1 MKFAEKVLVIA
12 VLAGLILKFSLIR
25 GGSEFLMVSMLT
37 LSGIYFALGF
47 LLFNQIRLRDLTKKG
62 TFENLTVT
70 SIVVSVMTGIA
81 LSIICVGALFKLLG
95 LPGSDE
101 MLMFGAGSAI
111 VISIIAI
118 VMKRKLATTPILIRT
133 VIFAAAGIVLF
144 FTSNISIIKLEYRN
158 HPAYVEAF
166 AAYMEEPNEKL
177 WKKQDLEYH
186 RIWLTEEE
194 FKEYETNQNN

>member
-12 VLAGLILKFSLIR
+12 VVAGLILKFSLIR
-25 GGSEFLMVSMLT
+25 GGSEFLMVSLLT

-144 FTSNISIIKLEYRN
+144 FTSNISIIRLEYRN
-158 HPAYVEAF
+158 HPAYIEA
-166 AAYMEEPNEKL
+166 YTQYTEDPENELL
-177 WKKQDLEYH
+177 WEKTQLEYH
-186 RIWLTEEE
+186 RIWMSEED
-194 FKEYETNQNN
+194 FKEYEQSQ